1 MKTIVLT
8 LIFTCL
14 FSGLTAQ
21 ENAKLFGRVTD
32 FDGNP
37 IDSVSI
43 RLKNKQFENLYE
55 TLTDH
60 DGKFSL
66 IVKIDTYYCLYAIKL
81 SDYRKTKLEYW
92 AWRSVCKTH

>member
-1 MKTIVLT
+1 MRTIVLT

-14 FSGLTAQ
+14 LSGLKAQ
-21 ENAKLFGRVTD
+21 ENTKLYGRVTD
-32 FDGNP
+32 FEGNP

-55 TLTDH
+55 TLTDN

-66 IVKIDTYYCLYAIKL
+66 IT
-81 SDYRKTKLEYW
+81 
-92 AWRSVCKTH
+92 